1 MPQETGSKLTPLRL
15 AVIGCGK
22 MGLRHMQAARDVLGV
37 TLSAVY
43 DSNAE
48 RAAEAGESFGAS
60 VAASLEAVCNM
71 SDAAVIATPTRAHSA
86 VTKTCLKAGLHCL
99 VEKPLA
105 LSETE
110 CREIVDTAAVKNLI
124 LQVGHVER
132 FNPAVEAL
140 LEQNLAPENIHSI
153 TARRL
158 NPSTSRVIEDDV
170 VLDLMIHDL
179 DLIAALKCAPVVGIS
194 ARNLGAEHS
203 EAAMTFA
210 DGTVATVTANRN
222 AAERT
227 RDIEIVTNNGA
238 THVNYADRSAR
249 TSIGLRAMADKDEQ
263 RALHVESNDP
273 LEAQLS
279 HFAACIRGTHQP
291 RVSGEHALTIMKLA
305 WRIQAALKS
314 SA

>member
-227 RDIEIVTNNGA
+227 RLHRNK
-238 THVNYADRSAR
+238 HPR
-249 TSIGLRAMADKDEQ
+249 LRA
-263 RALHVESNDP
+263 
-273 LEAQLS
+273 
-279 HFAACIRGTHQP
+279 
-291 RVSGEHALTIMKLA
+291 VSGAHPEDGNAPDAAVHARRN
-305 WRIQAALKS
+305 WRARNFALKS
-314 SA
+314 PPLLAHRPGRGNPARRARGQPNGGRGSSSARARQSTGRWKGPE